1 MKVIVTGA
9 SDGIGRLIVEKFER
23 NGAQVIAT
31 ARKKNVE
38 GFNKNVFYLQAD
50 QTEPELATQKIVEA
64 TKKLGWEKCD
74 CLILNAS
81 VGKVGNPM
89 EENVEDIVEQVNVNL
104 MATIL
109 IAQALAPL
117 LMNAN
122 GTLALIGSVAHKG
135 NKNFATYA
143 ATKAGVHSLAR
154 SLEQEWEGKVKVQ
167 VIHPAAIKTNM
178 HKKAGAEIG
187 WVKKFFAPPD
197 KMANVIVKT
206 LNKKSGVYRIST
218 LKAWMSKGEIK

>member
-38 GFNKNVFYLQAD
+38 GFSKGVFYLQAD

-109 IAQALAPL
+109 MAQALAPL

-135 NKNFATYA
+135 NANFATYA

-154 SLEQEWEGKVKVQ
+154 SLEQEWGEQVKVQ